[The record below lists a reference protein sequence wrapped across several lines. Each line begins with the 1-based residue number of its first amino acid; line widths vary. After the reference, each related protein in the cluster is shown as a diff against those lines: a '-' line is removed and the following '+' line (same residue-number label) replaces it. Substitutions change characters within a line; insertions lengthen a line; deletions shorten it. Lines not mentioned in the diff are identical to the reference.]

1 MHHSLWSNS
10 IRFTQHVAID
20 QLIELFNTT
29 HMQFCLSQ
37 NIIIWEAKN
46 SINTI
51 DLMFMTS
58 RLQACVTHCESR
70 FDLNQFSDHIFV
82 FTIFTLKMKQ
92 TSITKKRVLKRFDYD
107 KFCVHL
113 LLFVASSASS
123 SVNEIKNLTQ
133 KLQKSIIT
141 IIFSIVFLI
150 KASFKTQL
158 YWNQKCANV
167 VQTIRRKRREWTKT
181 HTKNRWRNYLHASNV
196 KKKIIAKKKKLK
208 FKKTFEIFT
217 DQSTIL
223 WRFARWARIKNHQ
236 LKKIS
241 KMSNLMQ
248 RNANDN
254 IIKIASNFDE
264 KMNILIKQFFSST
277 R

>member
-1 MHHSLWSNS
+1 
-10 IRFTQHVAID
+10 
-20 QLIELFNTT
+20 
-29 HMQFCLSQ
+29 
-37 NIIIWEAKN
+37 
-46 SINTI
+46 
-51 DLMFMTS
+51 
-58 RLQACVTHCESR
+58 
-70 FDLNQFSDHIFV
+70 
-82 FTIFTLKMKQ
+82 
-92 TSITKKRVLKRFDYD
+92 
-107 KFCVHL
+107 
-113 LLFVASSASS
+113 
-123 SVNEIKNLTQ
+123 LTQ